1 MTQITSQPSLV
12 ILDRD
17 GVINEDSDQYIKTAD
32 EWQPIPG
39 SINAIGRLKAKKIP
53 LAVATNQSGIA
64 RGYFSYGTLTEM
76 HNKLFSL
83 LGDAKDAI
91 YYIAICPHG
100 PDDDCRCR
108 KPKIGLCEEISQKL
122 SIPLSQ
128 SVYFVGDSLKD
139 IEAAIAANCT
149 PVLVKTGK
157 GVRTLATKSALLDD
171 CLIFDNLEKFVDYL
185 Q

>member
-1 MTQITSQPSLV
+1 MAQVILQPSLV

-17 GVINEDSDQYIKTAD
+17 GVINEDSDQYIKTA
-32 EWQPIPG
+32 EQWQPIKG
-39 SINAIGRLKAKKIP
+39 SLSAIRRLKEKGIP

-64 RGYFSYGTLTEM
+64 RGYFSYAILAEM

-83 LGDAKDAI
+83 LGDAKDAVH
-91 YYIAICPHG
+91 YIAICPHG
-100 PDDDCRCR
+100 PNDGCHCR
-108 KPKIGLCEEISQKL
+108 KPEIGLCEEISQKL
-122 SIPLSQ
+122 SIPLSKT
-128 SVYFVGDSLKD
+128 VYFVGDSLKD

-157 GVRTLATKSALLDD
+157 GMRTLATKSVLLDD
-171 CLIFDNLEKFVDYL
+171 CLVFDNLEKFVDYL

>member
-1 MTQITSQPSLV
+1 
-12 ILDRD
+12 
-17 GVINEDSDQYIKTAD
+17 
-32 EWQPIPG
+32 
-39 SINAIGRLKAKKIP
+39 
-53 LAVATNQSGIA
+53 
-64 RGYFSYGTLTEM
+64 M

-171 CLIFDNLEKFVDYL
+171 CLIFDNLENLWIICNEYFETFMVRFFMA
-185 Q
+185 